1 MVCSVLLCHILSRA
15 CVIPFSGVR
24 LKRGRFDRKG
34 LEVKW
39 RKQTET
45 RKVIKP
51 GFRQP
56 VGILD
61 EAKVAMRAEAGGDS
75 FSGLNITGPLSMYL
89 AQCREVPMLGQLSV
103 KSLERG
109 RSVGVDIPDL
119 AEINSPRCDQLWDS
133 REFLVLFVSQA

>member
-1 MVCSVLLCHILSRA
+1 MVCSVLLCHILRRA

-24 LKRGRFDRKG
+24 LKCGRFDRKG
-34 LEVKW
+34 LELKW

-61 EAKVAMRAEAGGDS
+61 EAKVAMRADAGGDS

-89 AQCREVPMLGQLSV
+89 EQCREVPMLRQLSV
-103 KSLERG
+103 KSLEHG
-109 RSVGVDIPDL
+109 RSVSVDIPDL
-119 AEINSPRCDQLWDS
+119 AEISSPRRDQLWDS
-133 REFLVLFVSQA
+133 RKRLVLFVSQA